1 MCTEIASLIIMI
13 MVFIL
18 VVAVIMY
25 DDDDDDDDDLDNDG
39 DEVGGDA
46 HNGHDGHAFVDDY
59 VDDGENIQP
68 CLKGVERV

>member
-1 MCTEIASLIIMI
+1 MI
-13 MVFIL
+13 MVIIL

-25 DDDDDDDDDLDNDG
+25 HDNDG